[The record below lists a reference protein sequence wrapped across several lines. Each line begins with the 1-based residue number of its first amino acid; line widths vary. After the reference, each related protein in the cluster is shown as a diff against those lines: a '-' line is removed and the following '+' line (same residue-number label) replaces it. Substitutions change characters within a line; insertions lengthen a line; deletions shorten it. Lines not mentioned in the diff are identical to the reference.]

1 MSKNLLN
8 VNLITKLLFNIRF
21 FLPVK
26 PKIVSFPS
34 EWNPTEGKNT
44 SAKCEA
50 TGKPAPEIIWLKDG
64 APLRNMP
71 EDFVSGKD
79 PTGVFIT
86 TSTLTL
92 SPATRIDNGNY
103 GCQARNKHGNVRKTV
118 TLKMKCK

>member
-1 MSKNLLN
+1 M
-8 VNLITKLLFNIRF
+8 
-21 FLPVK
+21 K

-34 EWNPTEGKNT
+34 EWNATEGKNI

-64 APLRNMP
+64 VPLRNMS

-79 PTGVFIT
+79 PAGVFIT

-92 SPATRIDNGNY
+92 SPARGSDNGIY
-103 GCQARNKHGNVRKTV
+103 GCQARNKHGNVIKTV
-118 TLKMKCK
+118 RLKIKCK